1 MARVIHFEIQASQ
14 PQTLVDF
21 YTALLGWGPASPF
34 PRTPCRAWA
43 GLPTSGTPTATSSA
57 SWSPTRPRR
66 RPTGRKPERGNHPQP
81 WT

>member
-1 MARVIHFEIQASQ
+1 
-14 PQTLVDF
+14 
-21 YTALLGWGPASPF
+21 
-34 PRTPCRAWA
+34 
-43 GLPTSGTPTATSSA
+43 LPTSGTPTATSSA